1 MRTFLTMLLL
11 TAVLLVSAQ
20 SIPRSGT
27 YELRALKSTL
37 ILRDASYESD
47 APVRAII
54 NFRTQQCV
62 IETENTQIIDYVLM
76 RYYTD
81 SDGYL
86 VMETAAT
93 DTNYRNIDF
102 KMAIH
107 PDNKYIIITVEYA
120 NRAYL
125 YGFMV
130 ERVL

>member
-11 TAVLLVSAQ
+11 TVVLLVSAQ

-37 ILRDASYESD
+37 ILKEASYESD
-47 APVRAII
+47 APVRATI

-107 PDNKYIIITVEYA
+107 PDNKYIIITIEYA
-120 NRAYL
+120 DRAYL
-125 YGFMV
+125 YGFV
-130 ERVL
+130 VLNN

>member
-11 TAVLLVSAQ
+11 TVVLLVSAQ

>member
-1 MRTFLTMLLL
+1 MRAFLTMLLL
-11 TAVLLVSAQ
+11 AVVLSVSAQ
-20 SIPRSGT
+20 SITSGDT

-37 ILRDASYESD
+37 ILKNASYESD
-47 APVRAII
+47 DPFRATI

-62 IETENTQIIDYVLM
+62 METENTQIIDYVLM

-107 PDNKYIIITVEYA
+107 PNNKYMIITVEYA
-120 NRAYL
+120 DRAYL
-125 YGFMV
+125 YGFVV
-130 ERVL
+130 ERIL